1 MVGSPCS
8 SFYAILF
15 IFRVLC
21 SAIMNMIYGFYLK
34 KKLLRVSILWKGI
47 FMYDCSVSKAKLNEY
62 SEKIEALALE
72 LTAPQVLVINFPLFF
87 QKK

>member
-1 MVGSPCS
+1 
-8 SFYAILF
+8 
-15 IFRVLC
+15 
-21 SAIMNMIYGFYLK
+21 
-34 KKLLRVSILWKGI
+34 
-47 FMYDCSVSKAKLNEY
+47 MYDCSVSKAKLNEY